1 MKKFEISI
9 GFYPGLLLGIRSY
22 TVDGTNPKV
31 NHVLYLPLIDLCIT
45 IYKKRNERTDIIKNG
60 KKT

>member
-1 MKKFEISI
+1 MKRFEISI

-22 TVDGTNPKV
+22 AVHGDNPKV

-45 IYKKRNERTDIIKNG
+45 VYKN
-60 KKT
+60 KK

>member
-22 TVDGTNPKV
+22 TVYGDNPKV

-45 IYKKRNERTDIIKNG
+45 VYKN
-60 KKT
+60 KK